1 MIDKC
6 EATIIA
12 SAGANANANANANVN
27 TIVSMLTHVHNII
40 Y

>member
-12 SAGANANANANANVN
+12 SAGANANANANVN

>member
-6 EATIIA
+6 EATIIT
-12 SAGANANANANANVN
+12 SAGANANANANVS

>member
-12 SAGANANANANANVN
+12 GANANANANVN

>member
-12 SAGANANANANANVN
+12 SAGANANANVS